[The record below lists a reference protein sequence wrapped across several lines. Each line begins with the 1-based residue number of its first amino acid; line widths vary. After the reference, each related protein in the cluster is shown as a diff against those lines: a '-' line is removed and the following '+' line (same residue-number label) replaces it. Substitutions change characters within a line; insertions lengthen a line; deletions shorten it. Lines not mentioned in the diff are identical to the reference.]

1 MKKIKLVELF
11 SGIGSQAKA
20 LKNMGINYELA
31 ATCEWDIHSM
41 VAYDL
46 IHNDASIP
54 STIKEMSKEELLD
67 KLNQYNLSGNGKEKI
82 NSKSLMSLP
91 KNILEKVLA
100 AIYKTKNA
108 VDITQLKGIDLPK
121 DIGLLTYSFP
131 CQDLSNVGCFHGY
144 KKGIE
149 RNSGSRS
156 SLLWEVERLLFERHE
171 WNLPLPK
178 FLMLENVPALLSQKN
193 KKNFDEWKNELV
205 ELGYT
210 NVIYKLRAPD
220 FGIPQTRCRVIMISV
235 LTNFDKDKEKFVNEY
250 FKKHN
255 LNDTEYV
262 NRLNIDKKQLK
273 DLLRLGK
280 EKKYWNEALQ
290 MQPRDTKSRRNIWLN
305 NPQITKDM
313 SGQVVLDNVATLTT
327 KQDRHPNS
335 GNIFFDYEGN
345 IRSKFRYLTP
355 RECFLLMGFDESDYE
370 NIIDNNIE
378 SRHGSKFFTN
388 DILVKLAGNSIPVK
402 ILEQV
407 FVQIKYLFDK
417 I

>member
-20 LKNMGINYELA
+20 LKNMGINYELE

-46 IHNDASIP
+46 IHNDSSIP
-54 STIKEMSKEELLD
+54 QEIQSMSKEELLD
-67 KLNQYNLSGNGKEKI
+67 RLSKYNLSGNGKEKI
-82 NSKSLMSLP
+82 NFKSLAALP
-91 KNILEKVLA
+91 KNVLQRIVSAIL
-100 AIYKTKNA
+100 KTKNY
-108 VDITQLKGIDLPK
+108 VDITQLKGENLPAEV
-121 DIGLLTYSFP
+121 GLLTYSFP

-156 SLLWEVERLLFERHE
+156 SLLWEVERLLYERR
-171 WNLPLPK
+171 NDNFSLPK
-178 FLMLENVPALLSQKN
+178 FLMLENVPALLSIKN

-205 ELGYT
+205 DLGYT
-210 NVIYKLRAPD
+210 NIIYKLRAPD
-220 FGIPQTRCRVIMISV
+220 FGLPQTRCRVIMISA
-235 LTNFDKDKEKFVNEY
+235 LTRHDEQKEKIVKEY
-250 FKKHN
+250 FERHN
-255 LNDTEYV
+255 LNDEKY
-262 NRLNIDKKQLK
+262 IKKLGINK
-273 DLLRLGK
+273 KPLHDLLRLGK
-280 EKKYWNEALQ
+280 EEKYWKEALQ
-290 MQPRDTKSRRNIWLN
+290 MQPRDTKSRRDIWIK

-313 SGQVVLDNVATLTT
+313 SGAIMLENVATLTT

-335 GNIFFDYEGN
+335 GNVYFDYEGN
-345 IRSKFRYLTP
+345 TKSKFRYLTP
-355 RECFLLMGFDESDYE
+355 RECFLLMGFNEEDFD

-378 SRHGSKFFTN
+378 SRHGSKFFSN
-388 DILVKLAGNSIPVK
+388 DVLVKLAGNSIPVK

-407 FVQIKYLFDK
+407 FAQINYLFDK

>member
-46 IHNDASIP
+46 IHNNSFIP
-54 STIKEMSKEELLD
+54 QDIQNTSKEELL
-67 KLNQYNLSGNGKEKI
+67 KLLHKYNLSGNGKEKI
-82 NSKSLMSLP
+82 NPKSLSALP
-91 KNILEKVLA
+91 KEVLQRVLA
-100 AIYKTKNA
+100 AIVKTKNY
-108 VDITQLKGIDLPK
+108 VDITQLKGKDLPI
-121 DIGLLTYSFP
+121 DVGLLTYSFP

-156 SLLWEVERLLFERHE
+156 SLLWEVERLLYERKNE
-171 WNLPLPK
+171 NLPLPK
-178 FLMLENVPALLSQKN
+178 FLMLENVPALLSSKN
-193 KKNFDEWKNELV
+193 KNSFDEWKNELV

-210 NVIYKLRAPD
+210 NIIYKLRAPD
-220 FGIPQTRCRVIMISV
+220 FGLPQTRCRVIMISA
-235 LTNFDKDKEKFVNEY
+235 LTEHNQEKETLVKEY
-250 FKKHN
+250 FEKHN
-255 LNDTEYV
+255 LNDENY
-262 NRLNIDKKQLK
+262 LKKLKIDKNQLS
-273 DLLRLGK
+273 DLLRLSK
-280 EKKYWNEALQ
+280 DAKYWNEALQ
-290 MQPRDTKSRRNIWLN
+290 MQPRDTKSRRDIWIN

-313 SGQVVLDNVATLTT
+313 SGNVVLENVATLTT

-335 GNIFFDYEGN
+335 GNIFFDYNGN
-345 IRSKFRYLTP
+345 TRSKFRYLTP
-355 RECFLLMGFDESDYE
+355 RECFLLMGFNEDDFD
-370 NIIDNNIE
+370 NIIDNNTE
-378 SRHGSKFFTN
+378 SRKGSKFFSN

-407 FVQIKYLFDK
+407 FVQINYLFNK